1 MKLPLVVRARKAL
14 LSDSEGGALV
24 EMAVTLPVLM
34 LILTGIVS
42 FSISLYQK
50 LQLAEAVSNAG
61 HYLATA
67 RGDSDPCAKAI
78 QAVIAGAPGLAS
90 SNLTVTLSDN
100 GTAMSTS
107 CPSSGGSALTRGDV
121 AQVTATYPTS
131 LAIYGFRYSSFNMAS
146 QITEVVQ

>member
-1 MKLPLVVRARKAL
+1 MKLPLVSPARKMV
-14 LSDSEGGALV
+14 SDSEGGALV
-24 EMAVTLPVLM
+24 EMAVTLPILM

-42 FSISLYQK
+42 FSFTLYQK

-78 QAVIAGAPGLAS
+78 QAVKSGAPGLAS
-90 SNLTVTLSDN
+90 TNLTITLSDN
-100 GTAMSTS
+100 GTAMASS
-107 CPSSGGSALTRGDV
+107 CPAASGSALTRGDV
-121 AQVTATYPTS
+121 AQVTATYPTG
-131 LAIYGFRYSSFNMAS
+131 LALYGFQYSSFNLAS

>member
-1 MKLPLVVRARKAL
+1 MKLPLVSHARKML
-14 LSDSEGGALV
+14 ISDSEGGALV
-24 EMAVTLPVLM
+24 EMAVTLPILM

-42 FSISLYQK
+42 FSFTLYQK

-90 SNLTVTLSDN
+90 SSMNITLSDN
-100 GTAMSTS
+100 GSALATS
-107 CPSSGGSALTRGDV
+107 CPSSAGSALTRGDV
-121 AQVTATYPTS
+121 AQVTASYPTG
-131 LAIYGFRYSSFNMAS
+131 LAIYGWRYTTFNLGS